1 MYNGYMS
8 RIDIE
13 NLHKVTEKEMDALFS
28 TLKSAF
34 ASYPKLDGAFPDPA
48 EKAAAF
54 EMVIEYYGR
63 FDMKYGTFYSLDE
76 NITEGIAVLDS
87 NEEYSEE
94 KMREAGCESSRFC
107 SLREQLGSEAA
118 QRWYD
123 FCDELDRQ
131 ESLLDLPD
139 EYIYVDFLAVS
150 PDKQGC
156 GRGRRLIEAVCQ
168 KADEEKLPVML
179 FTNGEKDVQF
189 YINRGFEIAGIT
201 ECERLGMKNVYMLYD
216 NRKNT

>member
-8 RIDIE
+8 RTDIE
-13 NLHKVTEKEMDALFS
+13 KLHKVTEKEMDALFS
-28 TLKSAF
+28 TLKKAF

-76 NITEGIAVLDS
+76 NISEGIAVLDS
-87 NEEYSEE
+87 RVDYSEE
-94 KMREAGCESSRFC
+94 RFSEAGCESSRFC

-131 ESLLDLPD
+131 ESLLDLPE

-150 PDKQGC
+150 PDKQGQ
-156 GRGRRLIEAVCQ
+156 GRGSRLIEAVCR
-168 KADEEKLPVML
+168 KADEENLPVML
-179 FTNGEKDVQF
+179 FTNGEEDVMF
-189 YINRGFEIAGIT
+189 YMNRGFKTVGIT
-201 ECERLGMKNVYMLYD
+201 ECEHLGMYNVYMLYD